1 MRPASLLPLALLLA
15 ALIGAPTAARA
26 ERFRYQYR
34 PGQVIDVRA
43 NLAGASILG
52 PTTGKMM
59 KMQFRMSVKQT
70 QRVRAVS
77 GGVATLDVVET
88 PISGKMMSGGKTE
101 AMKKPPTRYQIRVT
115 ERGRFVSR
123 KDLGPANDEEG
134 GSGMD
139 GADALFGLN
148 FPDRDL
154 KPGDTWEDTLS
165 VPSGGVPQKVRGTWK
180 YVGRELFQGR
190 DCAKIST
197 TLTIPTSGGSSGGE
211 LNESSKMSASMVT
224 YFDPKEGVEVY
235 SSGFLTLTNK
245 ADLTAISPDA
255 GELASV
261 TKINSIQWLVPS
273 QRAAQRPRK
282 L

>member
-15 ALIGAPTAARA
+15 APNAAHA

-70 QRVRAVS
+70 QRVRTVS

-88 PISGKMMSGGKTE
+88 PLSGKMMSGGKTE
-101 AMKKPPTRYQIRVT
+101 TMKKPPTRYQIRVT

-123 KDLGPANDEEG
+123 KDLSPADDEEG
-134 GSGMD
+134 GSGVD

-197 TLTIPTSGGSSGGE
+197 TLTIPTGGSSGSG
-211 LNESSKMSASMVT
+211 LTESSKMSASMVT

-273 QRAAQRPRK
+273 QRTAQRPRK